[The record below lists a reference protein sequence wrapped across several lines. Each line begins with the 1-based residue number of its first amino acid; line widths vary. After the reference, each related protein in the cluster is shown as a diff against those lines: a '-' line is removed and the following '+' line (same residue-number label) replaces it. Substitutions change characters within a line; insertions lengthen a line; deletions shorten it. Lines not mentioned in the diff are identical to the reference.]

1 MICRKVIFA
10 IIIIVGFTS
19 CNTVKQLQQ
28 SIGFSDDCLQSYQY
42 FKDRIARKGDDK
54 LLEFVDP
61 VSEVYQELLTE
72 YENNIACWLDVL
84 PEYAVVDLFG
94 APHVRSVG
102 HRDQNVTLIYYIRT
116 EECGSLEGLSRVDDK
131 CGVLRF
137 RFSKEGRPIGGIF
150 YAWKPAKMK

>member
-19 CNTVKQLQQ
+19 CNTLKQLQR

-42 FKDRIARKGDDK
+42 FKDRIVRKGDDE

-72 YENNIACWLDVL
+72 YYEEKSPCWLGIL
-84 PEYAVVDLFG
+84 PEKAVIKLFG
-94 APHVRSVG
+94 IPHKRG
-102 HRDQNVTLIYYIRT
+102 AGDRDQSVLYYIRT
-116 EECGSLEGLSRVDDK
+116 EECMSLKEPYRLDER
-131 CGVLRF
+131 CGVLMF
-137 RFSKEGRPIGGIF
+137 TFSKEGEPIGGAF